1 MEKVLFFFNYNAVT
15 SNAVAG
21 IKIFQYQL
29 FGYYDLGTLSN
40 PIEITLP
47 NTFNQAFITVSGVKY
62 NTAYT
67 VYLQINNIVVSQFDT
82 YYGGSQNNDF
92 MLFGFCHG
100 GDKIRLSANGDKSN
114 FYIRNIIITPFSF
127 HT

>member
-1 MEKVLFFFNYNAVT
+1 MT

-21 IKIFQYQL
+21 MRISNSQL

-47 NTFNQAFITVSGVKY
+47 NTFNQAYITVNGVKD

-67 VYLQINNIVVSQFDT
+67 VYLQINNIVVSQFDN
-82 YYGGSQNNDF
+82 YFGNANNDF
-92 MLFGFCHG
+92 ILFGFCNG
-100 GDKIRLSANGDKSN
+100 GDKIRISANSDKSN
-114 FYIRNIIITPFSF
+114 FLIRNVIVTPFSF
-127 HT
+127 HS

>member
-1 MEKVLFFFNYNAVT
+1 MKKFYFFNYNAVT

-21 IKIFQYQL
+21 MKIFQSQL

-47 NTFNQAFITVSGVKY
+47 NTFNQAYIIVNGVKD

-67 VYLQINNIVVSQFDT
+67 VWLQINGIAVSQFDT
-82 YYGGSQNNDF
+82 YFGNANNDF
-92 MLFGFCHG
+92 TLFGFCCG
-100 GDKIRLSANGDKSN
+100 GDKIRISANGEQSN
-114 FYIRNIIITPFSF
+114 FLIRSIIITPFSF
-127 HT
+127 IR